1 MLNLNEILAYKEIK
15 NKNYIK
21 LKVSFNSLL
30 NLSNKCNG
38 GIFDD
43 LKIYMIISIKWH
55 FDYLAKTRRNP
66 NELNLSLKY
75 WFNILNIF
83 KRFEKENWLI
93 CTKKKKKKGCSI
105 NTRKVFNFMWQ
116 KHRQKK
122 FIHSKTMADLRVNQF
137 MKMIN
142 KNKKI

>member
-83 KRFEKENWLI
+83 KRFEKENWINLH
-93 CTKKKKKKGCSI
+93 KKKNKKKGCLD
-105 NTRKVFNFMWQ
+105 KY
-116 KHRQKK
+116 
-122 FIHSKTMADLRVNQF
+122 
-137 MKMIN
+137 
-142 KNKKI
+142 